1 MWNLIVF
8 SIAFNYYSYSYSVSI
23 NGALSILV
31 KLVTGNG
38 IYSIFYSTK
47 DWTGTP
53 QLTTTLPFL
62 NFYQETN
69 TNYPILPVNNTDYTA
84 YFYATIYT
92 PVKESY
98 TFYLS
103 RDDHALT
110 VIDGVTKT
118 TLNEFWC
125 MTVTFT
131 VDFTTANYHTFYMK
145 YDSITGRAFLKSEWL
160 SSSIGRQII
169 PTNNYYTTSLVGSSP
184 IQITVNCPVG
194 YTGDD
199 PTSPLAWKEV
209 WGDGIKVGT
218 ETCDDG
224 NTIDGDGWQAN
235 WGLVTTGFV
244 CSGGTI
250 TVKDTWVLCSAGF
263 YPNTSKT
270 QWVTRWGDGLKAG
283 SEGCDDGNTND
294 KDGWSSSWTVENG
307 YKCSGG
313 SLYSS
318 DSWSK
323 WATGY
328 YTNFSDTTQ
337 CITKWGDGVRKGSE
351 KWDDGS
357 LTDGDG
363 WTSQWIV
370 EDGYICIG
378 GELGVTDV
386 WIQWD
391 LGYDPNPDYSVWVG
405 ATVPL
410 GTKSIAFAS
419 VAAALTGVAA
429 NAILSLFTS
438 TSGGSTSSFGMM
450 NQLQLVILI
459 PILGTYLPTKIY
471 NYLKSMNTSLF
482 NIDFLPTSNSGSF
495 IDFKGLFDYNQQNSY
510 LKLLGLTS
518 GSALVNILNLTV
530 TVGCIFYFILLFL
543 SFMWWPYSWLSS
555 PSKWPT
561 LSKFVRELDNSDF

>member
-1 MWNLIVF
+1 MWNLIAFFIV
-8 SIAFNYYSYSYSVSI
+8 FNYYSYNYSVSI

-351 KWDDGS
+351 KWDDGN

-370 EDGYICIG
+370 EDGYICVG

-410 GTKSIAFAS
+410 ETKSIAFAS

-438 TSGGSTSSFGMM
+438 TSGGPTSSFGMM

-518 GSALVNILNLTV
+518 GSALVNILNLSV
-530 TVGCIFYFILLFL
+530 TVGCIFWLHIVILIIYVITVFLF
-543 SFMWWPYSWLSS
+543 
-555 PSKWPT
+555 
-561 LSKFVRELDNSDF
+561 V